1 MVSNRFQGQRAL
13 VTGGAKGIG
22 AGIAERLAGEG
33 AAVVIADIDEA
44 AGRPLAERLGSVFL
58 ELDLT
63 NTAAVEHAL
72 VDEPPFQILI
82 NNAGMDQHAW
92 FTETSPAQWQALLA
106 VNLTAVLAVTRA
118 VLPAMQSA
126 GYGRLVHIASEAAR
140 LGSAGGAVYAA
151 SKGAVLAFSRSMAR
165 ENARYG
171 ITSNVIAP
179 GPVET
184 PMLKEALVDGGD
196 KLYRAMVGATLVGR
210 LGRVDEIAAA
220 VAFVASDE
228 AGFITG
234 EVLGV
239 SGGMGCG
246 Q

>member
-1 MVSNRFQGQRAL
+1 MLGNRFQGRRVL

-22 AGIAERLAGEG
+22 AGIAGRFAAEG
-33 AAVVIADIDEA
+33 AAVVIADRDQATGES
-44 AGRPLAERLGSVFL
+44 LAERLGAAFL
-58 ELDLT
+58 PLDLT
-63 NTAAVEHAL
+63 DVEAVERAL
-72 VDEPPFQILI
+72 DAEPPFQILI

-92 FTETSPAQWQALLA
+92 FTDTTPAQWQALLA
-106 VNLTAVLAVTRA
+106 INLTAVLAVTRA
-118 VLPAMQSA
+118 VLPAMQKA

-140 LGSAGGAVYAA
+140 LGSAGGSVYAA

-165 ENARYG
+165 ENAPYG

-184 PMLKEALVDGGD
+184 PMLKDALAQGGD

-210 LGRVDEIAAA
+210 LGSADEIAAA
-220 VAFVASDE
+220 VAFMASDE

>member
-1 MVSNRFQGQRAL
+1 MIGLRGRRAL

-22 AGIAERLAGEG
+22 AGIARRLVDEG
-33 AAVVIADIDEA
+33 ATVVIADLDRPAGEQLAHELGVVFWALDVSDTDAVQQQLA
-44 AGRPLAERLGSVFL
+44 ASAPFDV
-58 ELDLT
+58 
-63 NTAAVEHAL
+63 L
-72 VDEPPFQILI
+72 V

-92 FTETSPAQWQALLA
+92 FTHTDAGQWKTLMA
-106 VNLTAVLAVTRA
+106 VNLYSVLATTHA
-118 VLPAMQSA
+118 VLPAMQRA
-126 GYGRLVHIASEAAR
+126 GHGRLIHIASEAAR

-151 SKGAVLAFSRSMAR
+151 AKGAVLAFSRSMAR

-179 GPVET
+179 GPVDT
-184 PMLKEALVDGGD
+184 PMLREAVARGGD
-196 KLYRAMVGATLVGR
+196 ALAQSMINATLVRR
-210 LGRVDEIAAA
+210 LGTVQDIAAA
-220 VAFVASDE
+220 VAFIASDE

>member
-1 MVSNRFQGQRAL
+1 MVGNRFQARRVL

-22 AGIAERLAGEG
+22 AGIAEHFAAQG
-33 AAVVIADIDEA
+33 ASVVIADQDVLV
-44 AGRPLAERLGSVFL
+44 GRPLAERLGAEFL
-58 ELDLT
+58 ALDLT
-63 NTAAVEHAL
+63 DVEAVDQALAAA
-72 VDEPPFQILI
+72 PPFQILV
-82 NNAGMDQHAW
+82 NNAGLDQHAW
-92 FTETSPAQWQALLA
+92 FTDTTPAQWQALLA
-106 VNLTAVLAVTRA
+106 INLTAVLAVTRA
-118 VLPAMQSA
+118 VLPAMQKA
-126 GYGRLVHIASEAAR
+126 EYGRLVHIASEAAR
-140 LGSAGGAVYAA
+140 LGSAGGSVYAA

-184 PMLKEALVDGGD
+184 PMLKEALTQGGD
-196 KLYRAMVGATLVGR
+196 KLYRRMVDATLVGR
-210 LGRVDEIAAA
+210 LGNVDEIAAA
-220 VAFVASDE
+220 VAFMASDE